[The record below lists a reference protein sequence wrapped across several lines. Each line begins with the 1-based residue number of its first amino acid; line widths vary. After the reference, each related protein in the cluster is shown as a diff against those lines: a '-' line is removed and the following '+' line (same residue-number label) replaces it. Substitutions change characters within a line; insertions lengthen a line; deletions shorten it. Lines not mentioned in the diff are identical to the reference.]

1 MSGRHAGSQPTDTA
15 VRNRQIPLA
24 AVSFAKRRKL
34 NTNEAHPS
42 ASPASGQ

>member
-1 MSGRHAGSQPTDTA
+1 MRDLSRLTPPSEI
-15 VRNRQIPLA
+15 VQIPLA